1 VPAAFLLT
9 LRETLEAV
17 LIIGIIFSA
26 LRATQRTNAM
36 RYIWLG
42 SGTGILLSLLIAYL
56 LNTIVTV
63 LEGAAEKA
71 FEGLTM
77 LLAAA
82 VLTWMI
88 FWMQK
93 QSSRINHTL
102 KTEVRTASQQGGG
115 LPLFSLAF
123 LAVLREGLELSL
135 FIIAA
140 SFTTE
145 WPVITVGMSAGLI
158 AAVGLGRTLSAGLLR
173 LDLKRFFLVTSF
185 LLILIA
191 GGLIARGVHEL
202 NEARWIQTIIDHI
215 WDLNPWFDEYSSPG
229 RL

>member
-158 AAVGLGRTLSAGLLR
+158 LR